1 MSELINTQYDSKTL
15 RRQLL
20 ATASAMALLAFGYP
34 VGEAKAS
41 DGDADQPILWIEL
54 GGQFDRLQDGQEQFS
69 LPFFADIPK
78 AGLTAPYAGTFPKTV
93 FTSPLVLEKPPLYSI
108 DEDGKVS
115 FQPRGSDWVLSASI
129 RYGRSKSNKY
139 LHQQTNITVPLATE
153 TTGIARRYAQT
164 KTSYSEAHAIADFM
178 AGKDVGLG
186 MLGMKGDSTL
196 NVGLR
201 FAQFRSRSSISIN
214 ADPDYMNHIRTSGLA
229 GAKYRHNFSAQAQNA
244 RNFTGIGPAIAWDAS
259 ATVVGDLQI
268 EKISVDWG
276 LNGALLF
283 GRQKMQGH
291 HQVTGRFHSLIPHI
305 YSGHKY
311 YPTTHYTHVG
321 NPSRSRSVVV
331 PNVGG
336 FAGVS
341 FRLADAKVSFGY
353 RGDFFI
359 GAIDGGLDTAKSYNR
374 GFYGPFANFSIG
386 MGD

>member
-1 MSELINTQYDSKTL
+1 MSESINTQYDSKTL
-15 RRQLL
+15 RWQLL
-20 ATASAMALLAFGYP
+20 ATASAIALLAFGYP
-34 VGEAKAS
+34 AGEARAS

-54 GGQFDRLQDGQEQFS
+54 GGQFDRLQDGQEQFN

-78 AGLTAPYAGTFPKTV
+78 AGLTAPYTGTFPKTV
-93 FTSPLVLEKPPLYSI
+93 FTSPLALEKPPLYSI
-108 DEDGKVS
+108 EEDGKVS
-115 FQPRGSDWVLSASI
+115 FQPRGSDWFLSASI

-164 KTSYSEAHAIADFM
+164 KTNYSEAHAIADFM

-214 ADPDYMNHIRTSGLA
+214 ADPDYMNRIRTSGLA

-244 RNFTGIGPAIAWDAS
+244 HNFTGIGPAIAWDAS
-259 ATVVGDLQI
+259 ATVVGDSQI

-291 HQVTGRFHSLIPHI
+291 HQATGHFQ
-305 YSGHKY
+305 SGISF
-311 YPTTHYTHVG
+311 PPFGLFPMTTHYTHAG

-331 PNVGG
+331 PNVSG

-386 MGD
+386 IGD